1 MKKIPPPKSLAARDG
16 DVVLLVGT
24 MKGLFLFRSNAA
36 RRRWEA
42 KGGDSEDGRRRM
54 SAQIAADAART
65 RAHDVLVNDGSL
77 DALRAAVGRLY
88 ASWTGSEGRR
98 P

>member
-1 MKKIPPPKSLAARDG
+1 
-16 DVVLLVGT
+16 
-24 MKGLFLFRSNAA
+24 
-36 RRRWEA
+36 
-42 KGGDSEDGRRRM
+42 M

-65 RAHDVLVNDGSL
+65 RAHDVLVNEGSL

-88 ASWTGSEGRR
+88 ASWTASEGRR